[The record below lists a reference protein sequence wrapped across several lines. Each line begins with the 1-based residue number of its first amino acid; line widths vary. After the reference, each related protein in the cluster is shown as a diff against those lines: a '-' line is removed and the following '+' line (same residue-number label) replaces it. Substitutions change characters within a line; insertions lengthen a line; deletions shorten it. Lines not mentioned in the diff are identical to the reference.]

1 MTLVVTYDDHIVWII
16 IPPMVEA
23 LLNEYLVFFRTTNL
37 YLNGEV
43 ILWGRKMSVLEVVVK
58 DLGGLGYGILG
69 GGYLLKSDRF
79 FSMEILYLTILSVN
93 SCALQCIVTD
103 CVL

>member
-1 MTLVVTYDDHIVWII
+1 MVTLVVTYDDHIVWII

-23 LLNEYLVFFRTTNL
+23 LLNEYLVSFRTTNP

-69 GGYLLKSDRF
+69 GGYLF
-79 FSMEILYLTILSVN
+79 
-93 SCALQCIVTD
+93 
-103 CVL
+103 